1 MTTIHTAC
9 ARVTTCCAKKLAY
22 TWLPVLIFILG
33 TSVAQAQPSPNDD
46 GAVTVFQANLLPTL
60 DIPFVQ
66 GGLKLD
72 GLLDEALWREAA
84 IAANFS
90 ESNPAERAL
99 PPIGIRTLMAYDEE
113 YLYVAYVI
121 EDDPSEIR
129 ANYSDRDHIWQD
141 DYVGMLLDT
150 NGDGQT
156 TYFIASNP
164 LGIQG
169 DTRSSG
175 NNEDD
180 SFDLIFDSAGRIT
193 DTGYQVEMAIP
204 FRSLRFPEADLQEWR
219 ATFWITRPR
228 EDRNTYSWAGINRS
242 DPCFSC
248 QFGYLRGMSNI
259 KRGRNLEILP
269 AVTGSQAGA
278 RDWNVPGSG
287 FDNGRVT
294 AEPSLNI
301 KYGLTSDL
309 LLDATINPDFSQI
322 ESDAAQIDVNSPFAL
337 SYPERRAFFQE
348 GADLFQTQIDAVYT
362 RSIND
367 PIAASKLSG
376 RFGDWTVGYIGARDQ
391 TSPILLPFEES
402 SALVS
407 GGKSVS
413 NIVRARRSFENS
425 SYVAGLVTDR
435 RLDDGGTGSVM
446 GVDGNLRFRTKYYF
460 AWQALASRTQE
471 ANDATLSASLGD
483 RTFDRGRYT
492 AALDGERF
500 WGHGLNLNAG
510 RGGRNWGFD
519 LIWEQASPTFRTDNG
534 FVTSNDY
541 RRAHA
546 MTRYSFFTENS
557 RFMNRANVWTGACRF
572 WNFDNV
578 RKDESL
584 FVGMNLQLKRQ
595 TWVNFNVF
603 TSNELFAGVEFK
615 GIERANLNINSNFS
629 ERVQAGLQ
637 MNAGDSIYRNRSN
650 PEMGGLLNLG
660 FNLTVKPTPRMT
672 VFSNL
677 NHSRLRNR
685 TTNENY
691 FSGYVARTRVNYQ
704 FTRKLLTRVIV
715 QYNDFSQRLDVD
727 PLVTYRISPFTVF
740 HVGSTHQFAEFPARM
755 GNVGDESLV
764 FQQTQRQFFFKLQYL
779 FRM

>member
-483 RTFDRGRYT
+483 PRLT
-492 AALDGERF
+492 ADATRP
-500 WGHGLNLNAG
+500 
-510 RGGRNWGFD
+510 RST
-519 LIWEQASPTFRTDNG
+519 ASG
-534 FVTSNDY
+534 S
-541 RRAHA
+541 
-546 MTRYSFFTENS
+546 
-557 RFMNRANVWTGACRF
+557 
-572 WNFDNV
+572 
-578 RKDESL
+578 
-584 FVGMNLQLKRQ
+584 
-595 TWVNFNVF
+595 
-603 TSNELFAGVEFK
+603 GVM
-615 GIERANLNINSNFS
+615 A
-629 ERVQAGLQ
+629 
-637 MNAGDSIYRNRSN
+637 SI
-650 PEMGGLLNLG
+650 
-660 FNLTVKPTPRMT
+660 
-672 VFSNL
+672 
-677 NHSRLRNR
+677 
-685 TTNENY
+685 
-691 FSGYVARTRVNYQ
+691 
-704 FTRKLLTRVIV
+704 
-715 QYNDFSQRLDVD
+715 
-727 PLVTYRISPFTVF
+727 
-740 HVGSTHQFAEFPARM
+740 
-755 GNVGDESLV
+755 
-764 FQQTQRQFFFKLQYL
+764 
-779 FRM
+779 